1 LYDSGIDPDIE
12 ERRFPMSVVTVSPK
26 FQVVIPLAVRK
37 SLGIRAGEKVCV
49 MEYDGRIA
57 LIPIKPMRKM
67 RGAFK
72 GMDTTLDRDA
82 DR

>member
-1 LYDSGIDPDIE
+1 
-12 ERRFPMSVVTVSPK
+12 MSVVTVSPK
-26 FQVVIPLAVRK
+26 FQIVIPRDVRK

-57 LIPIKPMRKM
+57 LIPIKPMKKM

-72 GMDTTLDRDA
+72 GMDTTVDRDA
-82 DR
+82 DRT

>member
-1 LYDSGIDPDIE
+1 
-12 ERRFPMSVVTVSPK
+12 MNVVTVSPK

-49 MEYDGRIA
+49 MEYEGRIA

>member
-1 LYDSGIDPDIE
+1 LYDNGIDPDIE
-12 ERRFPMSVVTVSPK
+12 ERRFSMSVVTVSPK

>member
-1 LYDSGIDPDIE
+1 MVSIATKGDIW
-12 ERRFPMSVVTVSPK
+12 MSVVTVSPK
-26 FQVVIPLAVRK
+26 FQIVIPLDVRR

-57 LIPIKPMRKM
+57 LIPIKPMKKM

-72 GMDTTLDRDA
+72 GMDTSVERETDRV
-82 DR
+82 

>member
-1 LYDSGIDPDIE
+1 MVSIVKAKDAL
-12 ERRFPMSVVTVSPK
+12 MNVVTVSPK
-26 FQVVIPLAVRK
+26 FQIVIPRAVRE

-57 LIPIKPMRKM
+57 LIPIKPMKKM

-72 GMDTTLDRDA
+72 GIETAIERDA
-82 DR
+82 DRV